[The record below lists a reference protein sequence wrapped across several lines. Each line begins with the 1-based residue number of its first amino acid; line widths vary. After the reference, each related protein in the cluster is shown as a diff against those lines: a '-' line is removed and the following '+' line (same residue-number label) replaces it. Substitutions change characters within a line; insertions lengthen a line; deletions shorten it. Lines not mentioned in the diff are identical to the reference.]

1 MEIQKR
7 LAVRVKALRLAK
19 GWSQE
24 ELAHQAGMHRTFVS
38 QIEDDAFGR
47 TRRARFH
54 DVDYLCAH
62 RLRRPH
68 HHLAI
73 TAPRSAQR
81 A

>member
-38 QIEDDAFGR
+38 QIERATKTSSIVTVEKVARAFE
-47 TRRARFH
+47 
-54 DVDYLCAH
+54 
-62 RLRRPH
+62 
-68 HHLAI
+68 I
-73 TAPRSAQR
+73 TIGELLDE
-81 A
+81 